1 MKERRRGFTLIELLA
16 VIVILAIIA
25 LIATPIV
32 LNLINTARKGAFA
45 RSAEGVLKAS
55 KLYYTSGLVEEV
67 NTTTQEFTCDNK
79 ECLSEDGTKLDVD
92 GNMGEGTVT
101 ITSDGK
107 ISFELGNGT
116 YCAEKE
122 ADDTK
127 ITVTKKK
134 CGELVI
140 NAPTNLQIT
149 YKTEKSG
156 EITVIGKVSNKPAEI
171 ETCEFSIDNGTTWEK
186 ANLVGNGYMYTFT
199 GLGVNET
206 YTVKMKVTN
215 KNNETDETNK
225 EVKTSTVI
233 MGKPKITPNDK
244 EWSVSKTVEL
254 VYPEI
259 DTNVYKKVYSLDG
272 ETTYLEYTEP
282 LIFTQNG
289 SVISDIIK
297 ISDNTSILE
306 QRQTINITGVDSTVP
321 TVSLEG
327 IPDEIEEKEEYVLPT
342 SYTVNNDLSGGSVT
356 CTDENK
362 KEIINTNTL
371 SIGEHTITCTVTTG
385 AGNSEKASK
394 TITVNENTYQTG
406 DALELGGYKW
416 HVIGEYKD
424 ENNRSLVTLLM
435 DANQLGDNS
444 NMKHCTDDTNE
455 ATDCGVY
462 VAPSG
467 SEFYVY
473 SWEKSLIRTY
483 LNGEFLTNLESK
495 ISNEIVP
502 ISICVDPSKGDGWTT
517 YGGYLTSELNISEKG
532 CSAKVSDKVRL
543 ISPSE
548 YYNMSPFYSSID
560 NNYPNVENITRLTK
574 TSDYASWLYC
584 DTISCGSEKYNGYW
598 WTMGSYYESGSK
610 SRNLSEWAKFISSY
624 GDIKENSGDY
634 IWGVRPVI
642 TVVK

>member
-1 MKERRRGFTLIELLA
+1 MKERRKGFTLIELLA

-55 KLYYTSGLVEEV
+55 KLYYTSSLVEEV

-92 GNMGEGTVT
+92 GNMGEGIIT
-101 ITSDGK
+101 ITGDGK

-122 ADDTK
+122 EDDTK

-140 NAPTNLQIT
+140 NTPTNLQIT
-149 YKTEKSG
+149 YKTEKVG
-156 EITVIGKVSNKPAEI
+156 EITVVGSVSNKPAEI
-171 ETCEFSIDNGTTWEK
+171 ETCEFSIDNGNTWEK

-206 YTVKMKVTN
+206 YTIKMRVTN
-215 KNNETDETNK
+215 KNNETSEINK

-233 MGKPKITPNDK
+233 MGEPKITPNDK

-272 ETTYLEYTEP
+272 GTAYLEYTDP

-306 QRQTINITGVDSTVP
+306 QRQTINITGVDATVP

-327 IPDEIEEKEEYVLPT
+327 IPDEIEEKTSYEIPT
-342 SYTVNNDLSGGSVT
+342 SYYVNNDLSGGSVT
-356 CTDENK
+356 CTDENRNK
-362 KEIINTNTL
+362 VTNTNTL

-385 AGNSEKASK
+385 AGNKSEASK
-394 TITVNENTYQTG
+394 TIKITEQKYKTG

-416 HVIGEYKD
+416 HVIREYKD

-444 NMKHCTDDTNE
+444 NMTHCTSANNSSNNCTYNG
-455 ATDCGVY
+455 TY
-462 VAPSG
+462 
-467 SEFYVY
+467 YVY
-473 SWEKSLIRTY
+473 SWDKSLIRTY

-495 ISNEIVP
+495 IGNEIVST
-502 ISICVDPSKGDGWTT
+502 SICADPSRGDNGTT
-517 YGGYLTSELNISEKG
+517 YGGYLMSELNILGKAQE
-532 CSAKVSDKVRL
+532 CSNQVSDKVRL
-543 ISPSE
+543 ISKSE
-548 YYNMSPFYSSID
+548 YYNMSPYYTSTDS
-560 NNYPNVENITRLTK
+560 NYPNVGNITKIST
-574 TSDYASWLYC
+574 TSDYESWLYC
-584 DTISCGSEKYNGYW
+584 SSNACGNTNGYW
-598 WTMGSYYESGSK
+598 GTMGSFSYTGADFVRSACIVYGGGDLKSK
-610 SRNLSEWAKFISSY
+610 RGEL
-624 GDIKENSGDY
+624 
-634 IWGVRPVI
+634 GVRPVVTI
-642 TVVK
+642 VK

>member
-1 MKERRRGFTLIELLA
+1 MKERRKGFTLIELLA

-55 KLYYTSGLVEEV
+55 KLYYTSSLVEEV

-79 ECLSEDGTKLDVD
+79 ECLSNDGTKLDVD
-92 GNMGEGTVT
+92 GNMGEGIVT

-140 NAPTNLQIT
+140 NTPTNLQIT
-149 YKTEKSG
+149 YKTEKVG
-156 EITVIGKVSNKPAEI
+156 EITVVGSVSNKPAEI
-171 ETCEFSIDNGTTWEK
+171 ETCEFSIDNGNTWEK

-199 GLGVNET
+199 GLGVNEK
-206 YTVKMKVTN
+206 YTVKMRVTN
-215 KNNETDETNK
+215 KNNETAETNK

-233 MGKPKITPNDK
+233 MGEPKITPNDK

-254 VYPEI
+254 VYPKI
-259 DTNVYKKVYSLDG
+259 DKNVYKKVYSLDG
-272 ETTYLEYTEP
+272 GTTYLEYTDP
-282 LIFTQNG
+282 LIFTKNG

-306 QRQTINITGVDSTVP
+306 QKQTINITGVDATVP

-327 IPDEIEEKEEYVLPT
+327 IPDEIEEKASYELPT
-342 SYTVNNDLSGGSVT
+342 SYYVNNDLSGGSVT

-362 KEIINTNTL
+362 KTITNTNTL
-371 SIGEHTITCTVTTG
+371 SIGEHNITCIVITG
-385 AGNSEKASK
+385 AGNKAEASK
-394 TITVNENTYQTG
+394 TITIVGQRTG

-435 DANQLGDNS
+435 DANQLCDNS
-444 NMKHCTDDTNE
+444 NMAHCTYDTN
-455 ATDCGVY
+455 ASTDCGTTNGY
-462 VAPSG
+462 
-467 SEFYVY
+467 YQY
-473 SWEKSLIRTY
+473 SWDKSLIRAY

-495 ISNEIVP
+495 IGNEIVST
-502 ISICVDPSKGDGWTT
+502 SICADPSKDTT
-517 YGGYLTSELNISEKG
+517 GGLEQSYGGYLMSELNALGKAQE
-532 CSAKVSDKVRL
+532 CSNQVSDKVRL
-543 ISPSE
+543 ISYSE

-574 TSDYASWLYC
+574 TSNYALWLYC
-584 DTISCGSEKYNGYW
+584 SYSTCGNSNGWW
-598 WTMGSYYESGSK
+598 WTMGSFSGANASYIRDARYVV
-610 SRNLSEWAKFISSY
+610 SGGGLGHYY
-624 GDIKENSGDY
+624 GDSAI
-634 IWGVRPVI
+634 GVRPVI
-642 TVVK
+642 TIVK

>member
-1 MKERRRGFTLIELLA
+1 MKKKKGFTLIELLA

-55 KLYYTSGLVEEV
+55 KLYYTSSLVEEV

-79 ECLSEDGTKLDVD
+79 ECLSNDGTKLDVD
-92 GNMGEGTVT
+92 GNMGEGIVT

-140 NAPTNLQIT
+140 NTPTNLQIT
-149 YKTEKSG
+149 YKTEKVG
-156 EITVIGKVSNKPAEI
+156 EVTVIGKVSNKSAEI
-171 ETCEFSIDNGTTWEK
+171 EICEFSIDNGNTWEK
-186 ANLVGNGYMYTFT
+186 ANLVGSGYMYTFT

-206 YTVKMKVTN
+206 YTVKMRVTN
-215 KNNETDETNK
+215 KNNETAETNK

-233 MGKPKITPNDK
+233 MGEPKITPNDK

-282 LIFTQNG
+282 LIFTKNG

-306 QRQTINITGVDSTVP
+306 QRQTINITKVDATVP

-327 IPDEIEEKEEYVLPT
+327 IPDEIEEKASYGIPT
-342 SYTVNNDLSGGSVT
+342 TYTVNNELSGGSVT

-362 KEIINTNTL
+362 KVITNTNTL

-385 AGNSEKASK
+385 AGNSAESSK
-394 TITVNENTYQTG
+394 TITIKGKDKLENKTYTTG
-406 DALELGGYKW
+406 EAVTYGNYNW
-416 HVIGEYKD
+416 HVIGD
-424 ENNRSLVTLLM
+424 TGTQVTLLM
-435 DANQLGDNS
+435 DAGQLGSNS
-444 NMKHCTDDTNE
+444 NMGHCTSTNDSSNNC
-455 ATDCGVY
+455 TYNGTY
-462 VAPSG
+462 
-467 SEFYVY
+467 YVY
-473 SWEKSLIRTY
+473 SWDKSQIRTY

-495 ISNEIVP
+495 VSNEIVST
-502 ISICVDPSKGDGWTT
+502 SICADPSRGDGGIT
-517 YGGYLTSELNISEKG
+517 YGGYLISELNALGKAQE
-532 CSAKVSDKVRL
+532 CSNQVSDKVRL
-543 ISPSE
+543 ITYSE
-548 YYNMSPFYSSID
+548 YYNMSPYYSGTDS
-560 NNYPNVENITRLTK
+560 NYSNVENITKISTA
-574 TSDYASWLYC
+574 SDYATWLYC
-584 DTISCGSEKYNGYW
+584 SSNKCGNSGGHW
-598 WTMGSYYESGSK
+598 WTMGSYFYANVSNVRNAHSVYWDGSFY
-610 SRNLSEWAKFISSY
+610 NLN
-624 GDIKENSGDY
+624 GDSVL
-634 IWGVRPVI
+634 GVRPII
-642 TVVK
+642 TIVK

>member
-1 MKERRRGFTLIELLA
+1 MKKKKGFTLIELLA

-55 KLYYTSGLVEEV
+55 KLYYTSSLVEEV
-67 NTTTQEFTCDNK
+67 NTTTQEFTSDNK
-79 ECLSEDGTKLDVD
+79 ECLSNDGTKLDVD
-92 GNMGEGTVT
+92 GNMGEGIVT

-107 ISFELGNGT
+107 ISFELGNGI

-140 NAPTNLQIT
+140 NTPTNLQIT
-149 YKTEKSG
+149 YKIEKVG
-156 EITVIGKVSNKPAEI
+156 EVTVIGKVSNKPAEI
-171 ETCEFSIDNGTTWEK
+171 ETCEFSIDNGNTWKK

-199 GLGVNET
+199 GLGVNEK
-206 YTVKMKVTN
+206 YTVKMRVTN
-215 KNNETDETNK
+215 KNNETAETNK
-225 EVKTSTVI
+225 EVKTSIVI
-233 MGKPKITPNDK
+233 MGTPKITPNDK

-289 SVISDIIK
+289 SVISNIIK

-306 QRQTINITGVDSTVP
+306 QRQTINITGVDATVP

-342 SYTVNNDLSGGSVT
+342 TYIVNNELSGGSVT
-356 CTDENK
+356 CIDENK

-394 TITVNENTYQTG
+394 TITIKGKDKLKNKTYTTG
-406 DALELGGYKW
+406 ETVTYGNYKW
-416 HVIGEYKD
+416 HVIGDTGTE
-424 ENNRSLVTLLM
+424 VTLLM
-435 DANQLGDNS
+435 DAGQLGSNS
-444 NMKHCTDDTNE
+444 NMGHCTYDTN
-455 ATDCGVY
+455 ASTDCGTTNGY
-462 VAPSG
+462 
-467 SEFYVY
+467 YQY
-473 SWEKSLIRTY
+473 SWDKSKIRTY

-495 ISNEIVP
+495 IGNEIVST
-502 ISICVDPSKGDGWTT
+502 SICVDPSKDTT
-517 YGGYLTSELNISEKG
+517 GGLEQSYGGYLMSELNVLGKASN
-532 CSAKVSDKVRL
+532 CSNRVSDKVRL
-543 ISPSE
+543 ISASE
-548 YYNMSPFYSSID
+548 YYNMSPNFTSTNSSVD
-560 NNYPNVENITRLTK
+560 PNVENITRLSK

-584 DTISCGSEKYNGYW
+584 NSNKCGSSSGIW
-598 WTMGSYYESGSK
+598 WTMGSSSRAFVSYVRIARYVNSDGSL
-610 SRNLSEWAKFISSY
+610 NNHTGEIAY
-624 GDIKENSGDY
+624 
-634 IWGVRPVI
+634 GVRPVI
-642 TVVK
+642 TIVK

>member
-1 MKERRRGFTLIELLA
+1 MKKKKGFTLIELLA

-32 LNLINTARKGAFA
+32 LNLINTVRKGAFA

-55 KLYYTSGLVEEV
+55 KLYYTSSLVEEV

-79 ECLSEDGTKLDVD
+79 ECLSNDGTKLDVD
-92 GNMGEGTVT
+92 GNMGEGIVT
-101 ITSDGK
+101 ITGDGK
-107 ISFELGNGT
+107 ISFDLGNGT

-140 NAPTNLQIT
+140 NTPTNLQIT
-149 YKTEKSG
+149 YKTEKAG
-156 EITVIGKVSNKPAEI
+156 EITVVGSVSNKPAEI
-171 ETCEFSIDNGTTWEK
+171 ETCEFSIDNGNTWEK
-186 ANLVGNGYMYTFT
+186 ATLVGNGYMYTFT

-206 YTVKMKVTN
+206 YTAKMRVTN
-215 KNNETDETNK
+215 KNNETAETNK

-233 MGKPKITPNDK
+233 MGEPKITPNDK

-259 DTNVYKKVYSLDG
+259 DTNVYKKVYSLDRG
-272 ETTYLEYTEP
+272 TTYLEYTEP

-327 IPDEIEEKEEYVLPT
+327 IPYEIEEKEEYVLPT
-342 SYTVNNDLSGGSVT
+342 TYTVNNELSGGSVT

-385 AGNSEKASK
+385 AGNTVESSK
-394 TITVNENTYQTG
+394 TITITGQKYKTG

-435 DANQLGDNS
+435 DANQLGNNS
-444 NMKHCTDDTNE
+444 NMAHCTSKNDSSNNCTYNG
-455 ATDCGVY
+455 TY
-462 VAPSG
+462 
-467 SEFYVY
+467 YVY
-473 SWEKSLIRTY
+473 SWDKSKIKTY
-483 LNGEFLTNLESK
+483 LNEGFLTDLESK

-502 ISICVDPSKGDGWTT
+502 ISICADPSRGDNGTT
-517 YGGYLTSELNISEKG
+517 YGGYLMSELNALGKASNCLKQ
-532 CSAKVSDKVRL
+532 VSDKVRL
-543 ISPSE
+543 ISYSE
-548 YYNMSPFYSSID
+548 YYNMTPYHTSTNSSV
-560 NNYPNVENITRLTK
+560 YPNVENITRLSK

-584 DTISCGSEKYNGYW
+584 SSNACGNSNGYW
-598 WTMGSYYESGSK
+598 WTMGSYSNANVNYVRFAYIVYGGGHSNSV
-610 SRNLSEWAKFISSY
+610 Y
-624 GDIKENSGDY
+624 GDDFYGI
-634 IWGVRPVI
+634 RPVI
-642 TVVK
+642 TIVK

>member
-1 MKERRRGFTLIELLA
+1 MKNKKGFTLIELLA

-55 KLYYTSGLVEEV
+55 KLYYTSSLVEEV

-79 ECLSEDGTKLDVD
+79 ECLSNDGTKLDVD
-92 GNMGEGTVT
+92 GNMGEGIVT

-140 NAPTNLQIT
+140 NIPTNLQIT
-149 YKTEKSG
+149 YTSSKAG
-156 EITVIGKVSNKPAEI
+156 EITVVGSVSNKPAEI
-171 ETCEFSIDNGTTWEK
+171 ETCEFSIDNGNTWEK

-206 YTVKMKVTN
+206 YTVKMRVTN
-215 KNNETDETNK
+215 KNNETAETNK
-225 EVKTSTVI
+225 EVRTSTVI
-233 MGKPKITPNDK
+233 MEKPKITPNDK

-272 ETTYLEYTEP
+272 GLTYLEYTEP

-306 QRQTINITGVDSTVP
+306 QRQTINITGVDAIEP

-327 IPDEIEEKEEYVLPT
+327 IPDEIREKEEYVLPT
-342 SYTVNNDLSGGSVT
+342 SYYVNDNLSGGSVT
-356 CTDENK
+356 CTDENRNK
-362 KEIINTNTL
+362 ITNTNTL

-385 AGNSEKASK
+385 AGNTAKVTK
-394 TITVNENTYQTG
+394 TTTVKGKDKLENRTYTTG
-406 DALELGGYKW
+406 EAVTYGEYNW
-416 HVIGEYKD
+416 HVIGDTGTE
-424 ENNRSLVTLLM
+424 VTLLM
-435 DANQLGDNS
+435 DAEQLGDNS
-444 NMKHCTDDTNE
+444 NMKHCTNDTD
-455 ATDCGVY
+455 ASTDCGVDSTGKY
-462 VAPSG
+462 H
-467 SEFYVY
+467 VY
-473 SWEKSLIRTY
+473 SWDKSLIRTY

-495 ISNEIVP
+495 IGNEIVST
-502 ISICVDPSKGDGWTT
+502 SICADLSRGDGGTT
-517 YGGYLTSELNISEKG
+517 YGGYLMSELNALGKTQE
-532 CSAKVSDKVRL
+532 CSKQVSDKVRL
-543 ISPSE
+543 ISYSE
-548 YYNMSPFYSSID
+548 YYNMSTYYTSTSSS
-560 NNYPNVENITRLTK
+560 YPNVENITKVAGNYT
-574 TSDYASWLYC
+574 SWLYC
-584 DTISCGSEKYNGYW
+584 SSYACGSGNGYW
-598 WTMGSYYESGSK
+598 WTMGSSSSASAAYVGYAYTVNSDGYLDYY
-610 SRNLSEWAKFISSY
+610 RDMYAY
-624 GDIKENSGDY
+624 
-634 IWGVRPVI
+634 GVRPVI
-642 TVVK
+642 TIVK